1 MGRGSSAPSRVSH
14 LVLLDNEAIQALGD
28 PAHSKHRRVVSHA
41 QVVASRK
48 RRAAAIELA
57 VPTGVR
63 VEAGWDRT
71 QPSWAFA
78 NHLRI
83 ADLVLDAGSANAAA
97 AIRRKTAVSGPDA
110 HIGAAIQSAAA
121 DRVTVITSDPDDM
134 RLVAGDAAV
143 TIVTL

>member
-1 MGRGSSAPSRVSH
+1 MSH